1 MIHPEVTIVKLE
13 GGGSGA
19 NGSGRA
25 RSGGG
30 ISIALVEGTS
40 SAPGFLETGRSTFL
54 QFLEWSFHLKAVNT
68 RATDGVT
75 IDGIQARVKG
85 ANGYLASSW
94 SSGVQVNPLQSGY
107 EVSLESE
114 TPKLEPFPIL
124 VPPLGT
130 TYLRVHMI
138 LRLTKRRLWVIR
150 RPAGLR
156 PDEVKAPDTY
166 ALIWRKIAATVSTS
180 RGSIRIL

>member
-1 MIHPEVTIVKLE
+1 MIHPEVNIVKLD

-19 NGSGRA
+19 NGGGQA
-25 RSGGG
+25 QSGGG
-30 ISIALVEGTS
+30 ISIALVEGTG
-40 SAPGFLETGRSTFL
+40 SAPGFLKAGESTSL

-68 RATDGVT
+68 RTTEGVT
-75 IDGIQARVKG
+75 IDGIQAKVKG

-114 TPKLEPFPIL
+114 SPKLEPFPIL

-130 TYLRVHMI
+130 VYLRVHMI
-138 LRLTKRRLWVIR
+138 LRLTKRTLWVMK
-150 RPAGLR
+150 RPAGFR
-156 PDEVKAPDTY
+156 ADEVKAPDIY
-166 ALIWRKIAATVSTS
+166 ALIWRKITTTVSTS
-180 RGSIRIL
+180 RGHIRIL